1 MARRY
6 SIADAIFVSIP
17 KSGRTWLR
25 FFTYSYFC
33 TLFRQNFTLN
43 EEEIFR
49 GPLPKLLF
57 THDLWEHVA
66 LARLKDRLRGKH
78 LVPPQASSTKPIV
91 LLGRDPRD
99 VVVSLF
105 FQLTRRSRMYEGT
118 ISAMIRHPRFG
129 IGLIVDVMNTWMAEW
144 GNNTNVKLVRYE
156 DCQNNSTEFFR
167 QLLSFLGAGKVD
179 ESAFKQSLAFSS
191 FDNMKAMEVA
201 GEFETGILL
210 PGDLEDP
217 DSFKVRRGLVGGYR
231 KYLAPEDLDYIDQA
245 VRLLDKRYEYSA

>member
-6 SIADAIFVSIP
+6 SSADAIFVSIP

-25 FFTYSYFC
+25 FFIYSYFC
-33 TLFRQNFTLN
+33 TLFSQSFTLK

-78 LVPPQASSTKPIV
+78 LVPPQVSSTKPIV

-99 VVVSLF
+99 VLVSLF

-191 FDNMKAMEVA
+191 FENMKAMEVA

-210 PGDLEDP
+210 PGDSEDP

-245 VRLLDKRYEYSA
+245 VEILDKRYEYS